1 MIKLKKR
8 NVREKKSWAVIGVTP
23 KKKINLVIKY
33 GKKLKEH
40 DYEVYGIN
48 PNYHEIEGEKIYSNI
63 KDITDKIDVV
73 DMVIPPKL
81 SMVALDEIKELGI
94 QYIFFQPGTY
104 NDEVVKRASDLG
116 FKYLIDDCI
125 YATLKALE

>member
-1 MIKLKKR
+1 MMNFDKIKKR

-48 PNYHEIEGEKIYSNI
+48 PNYHEIEGEKY
-63 KDITDKIDVV
+63 
-73 DMVIPPKL
+73 
-81 SMVALDEIKELGI
+81 I
-94 QYIFFQPGTY
+94 QI
-104 NDEVVKRASDLG
+104 
-116 FKYLIDDCI
+116 
-125 YATLKALE
+125 